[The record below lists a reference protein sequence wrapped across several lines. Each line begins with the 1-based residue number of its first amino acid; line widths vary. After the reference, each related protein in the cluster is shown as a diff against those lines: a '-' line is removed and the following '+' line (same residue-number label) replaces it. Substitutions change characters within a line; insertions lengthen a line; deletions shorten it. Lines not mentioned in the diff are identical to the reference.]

1 MRGYYPKHIRHSCNS
16 REKRRAE
23 DTNRHFYRCVCM
35 CIYMCMYICTHTHTY
50 TRSMEYYSAIK
61 RHTAFVTTL
70 IDLEDIMLSEVDQT
84 AKDKY
89 CMFSFICGI

>member
-1 MRGYYPKHIRHSCNS
+1 
-16 REKRRAE
+16 
-23 DTNRHFYRCVCM
+23 
-35 CIYMCMYICTHTHTY
+35 
-50 TRSMEYYSAIK
+50 MEYYSAIK